1 MEVKK
6 GAWNSVASVFN
17 VVIVGIL
24 QFVKLSLL
32 IRILG
37 TDASGINSLFTQ
49 LTSFLL
55 ITEAGLSLATVTT
68 LYKYVAQ
75 KDFVEINRVVSGSM
89 LLFRKIIYL
98 IFLFSIPM
106 VMVMP
111 FLIKDNQF
119 SILYLCIA
127 FVLFLIKA
135 ISPYIFQPVKGYV
148 SASNNEHILKMYS
161 VVTMTIVTIVE
172 IASLYLF
179 RNYIITLFLGAFLAL
194 VSEGIIYLLL
204 KKKFKEIRLNFTH
217 PNFEAKKHIGELLKS
232 SIVST
237 VAKALDPII
246 ISTFM
251 GLFYTT
257 VYSSYYYIVNFC
269 IVILNSATGGFAH
282 FLGAKFTRKDENI
295 HDVFCQFTIIT
306 NYVVTLSCLIFL
318 FNCQHFIAVWIG
330 AEFQVDTVTLICFS
344 FILYMFT
351 IMKPINIL
359 VTSNQ
364 YFNLI
369 SVSAI
374 IETTINIT
382 LSLILIHTLGI
393 KGILIATMVAFA
405 MASFWY
411 FPVKSYKKTF
421 GLSSTIYFKTQFIS
435 IFILFLFSLIIA
447 FIQNQLYGWMPI
459 TLFGLLGSLALSGS
473 VLFLFITGIYFIL
486 FKEFRVFF
494 HQVQKRL
501 RRV

>member
-6 GAWNSVASVFN
+6 GFWNSIASVFN

-24 QFVKLSLL
+24 QFVKLSLF
-32 IRILG
+32 IRMLG

-68 LYKYVAQ
+68 LYKYVAK
-75 KDFVEINRVVSGSM
+75 KDFKEINRVVSGSM
-89 LLFRKIIYL
+89 LLFRKIIML
-98 IFLFSIPM
+98 IFLFSIPTIIA
-106 VMVMP
+106 MP
-111 FLIKDNQF
+111 FLIKDNHF
-119 SILYLCIA
+119 SVLYL
-127 FVLFLIKA
+127 FLTFMLFLIKA
-135 ISPYIFQPVKGYV
+135 VSPYIFQPIKGYV

-161 VVTMTIVTIVE
+161 MVTTTLVTLAE
-172 IASLYLF
+172 IASLILF
-179 RNYIITLFLGAFLAL
+179 KNFVITLLLGVVLA
-194 VSEGIIYLLL
+194 VASEGIIYILITR
-204 KKKFKEIRLNFTH
+204 KFKEIKLDFTT
-217 PNFEAKKHIGELLKS
+217 PNFEAKKHISELLKS

-257 VYSSYYYIVNFC
+257 VYSSYYYIVNFSV
-269 IVILNSATGGFAH
+269 VILNSATGGFAH
-282 FLGAKFTRKDENI
+282 FLGAKFTRKDENM
-295 HDVFCQFTIIT
+295 HQVFRQFTVLT
-306 NYVVTLSCLIFL
+306 NYIVTIACLIFL

-330 AEFQVDTVTLICFS
+330 ERFQVDMMTLMCFS

-359 VTSNQ
+359 VTANQ

-374 IETTINIT
+374 IETTINIS
-382 LSLILIHTLGI
+382 LSLILINLLGM
-393 KGILIATMVAFA
+393 KGILIATMVAFI

-421 GLSSTIYFKTQFIS
+421 GLSSVVYFKTQFAS
-435 IFILFLFSLIIA
+435 VAVLGVFSLGIV
-447 FIQNQLYGWMPI
+447 FTQNIVYGKFPL
-459 TLFGLLGSLALSGS
+459 TLLGLGGSILVSSLLIF
-473 VLFLFITGIYFIL
+473 VLITGVYFVL
-486 FKEFRVFF
+486 FKEFRTFSHHVK
-494 HQVQKRL
+494 KRL
-501 RRV
+501 KRV